1 MTNRYRIKITGK
13 DPKYFLRHLIDKKI
27 KLYNIIEDHDG
38 ISLTVDEVD
47 YAKILKMKTSYNIQI
62 INRFGVAKL
71 RYLLLKYKYILSFLF
86 LTLGLMIILSHFIFF
101 IDVIHSKEE
110 IRELVETDLKEFGI
124 SKYRFRVSYAKK
136 EEIRNKILEKEK
148 DKIEWLE
155 IDRIGTRY
163 IVNVEERLIK
173 DNKVDNEVRD
183 IVAKKDA
190 MILNIEAETG
200 EIVRK
205 KYEYVRKGDTIVSGT
220 IKNKEDEVSKV
231 KAEGKVYG
239 VGWYCVTVELR
250 KKFYEEKKTG
260 KTSKA
265 LTLRIANK
273 KISVPF
279 SKDNRSYISEDSP
292 ILENN
297 LIPIKLVLETK
308 HEIEIIDKE
317 YNMDNSSSEAIKLAT
332 KKLEDRL
339 DEQSMILSKKVL
351 KKALKNSKIIVV
363 MFYKVYENITDY
375 AEISPDI
382 ENNKTE

>member
-1 MTNRYRIKITGK
+1 MTNKYRIKITGK
-13 DPKYFLRHLIDKKI
+13 DPKYFLRHLIVKKI

-110 IRELVETDLKEFGI
+110 IRELVENDLKEFGI
-124 SKYRFRVSYAKK
+124 SKYKFRVSYAKK

-239 VGWYCVTVELR
+239 EVWYSVTVELP
-250 KKFYEEKKTG
+250 KKYYEEKKTG

-279 SKDNRSYISEDSP
+279 SKDNKSYISEDSP

-351 KKALKNSKIIVV
+351 KKTLKNSKIIVEI
-363 MFYKVYENITDY
+363 FFKVRENITDY
-375 AEISPDI
+375 KKISKELKI
-382 ENNKTE
+382 EGD

>member
-13 DPKYFLRHLIDKKI
+13 DPKYFLRYLIVKKI

-47 YAKILKMKTSYNIQI
+47 YAKILKMKTSYNIKI

-110 IRELVETDLKEFGI
+110 IRELVENDLKEFGI

-239 VGWYCVTVELR
+239 EVWYSVTVELP
-250 KKFYEEKKTG
+250 KKYYEEKKTG

-279 SKDNRSYISEDSP
+279 SKDNKSYISEDSP

-351 KKALKNSKIIVV
+351 KKTLKNSKIIVEI
-363 MFYKVYENITDY
+363 FFKVRENITDY
-375 AEISPDI
+375 KKISKELKI
-382 ENNKTE
+382 EGD